1 MDDAIKA
8 IRQIVDEMGQQ
19 GWEMVSSNVYCNQ
32 SKAVDYGKTGGGNIY
47 NLNLQNGLWG
57 IVCFH
62 ETAHR
67 AVAPGV
73 TFWWPPKPSPRGGAN
88 HRSLDVYWFG
98 IAFRA
103 YPRPL
108 PS

>member
-1 MDDAIKA
+1 MSNPSPGPGWWLASDGKWYPQRWEYKSPFAYNQASMDDAIKA

-57 IVCFH
+57 IVCFMK
-62 ETAHR
+62 R
-67 AVAPGV
+67 PIAP
-73 TFWWPPKPSPRGGAN
+73 
-88 HRSLDVYWFG
+88 
-98 IAFRA
+98 
-103 YPRPL
+103 
-108 PS
+108 